1 MQRTKQQALMFL
13 LGAVLVGGVLGFS
26 AERVLDREH
35 QPKNWRTAMYEDLQL
50 TADQQQRFDSL
61 LDATNCQRK
70 AVLKT
75 VQPQLDSL
83 RREGRLAMD
92 ALLTPEQRSR
102 LEARR
107 QEDAARHEQS
117 QSRRRPNACP

>member
-35 QPKNWRTAMYEDLQL
+35 RPRNHKTTMYDDLGL
-50 TADQQQRFDSL
+50 TAQQRQSFDSL

-70 AVLKT
+70 AVLKS

-83 RREGRLAMD
+83 RRHGRLQMD
-92 ALLTPEQRSR
+92 ALLTPDQRAR
-102 LEARR
+102 LDARR
-107 QEDAARHEQS
+107 KEDSVRHEQ
-117 QSRRRPNACP
+117 QPRRRTTCP

>member
-26 AERVLDREH
+26 AERFFDREH
-35 QPKNWRTAMYEDLQL
+35 QPQNWRTAMYQDLQL
-50 TADQQQRFDSL
+50 TAEQQQRFDSL

-92 ALLTPEQRSR
+92 ALLTPDQRSR

-107 QEDAARHEQS
+107 QEDAARHEQN

>member
-1 MQRTKQQALMFL
+1 MNRSKQQALMFL

-26 AERVLDREH
+26 ADRMLAH
-35 QPKNWRTAMYEDLQL
+35 DHGRRNPRAMMYEDLQL
-50 TADQQQRFDSL
+50 TPAQQERMDAL
-61 LDATNCQRK
+61 LDASNCERK

-83 RREGRLAMD
+83 RRVARARMD
-92 ALLTPEQRSR
+92 AVLTPDQRTR

-107 QEDAARHEQS
+107 KEEAARADAY
-117 QSRRRPNACP
+117 RRQNRCP

>member
-1 MQRTKQQALMFL
+1 MQRSKQQALMFL

-26 AERVLDREH
+26 AERVLDRGHRPEN
-35 QPKNWRTAMYEDLQL
+35 PRTAMYDDLQL
-50 TADQQQRFDSL
+50 TPEQRQRFDSL
-61 LDATNCQRK
+61 LEATNCKRK
-70 AVLKT
+70 AILKA

-92 ALLTPEQRSR
+92 AVLTPEQRKR

-107 QEDAARHEQS
+107 QEDAKAQA
-117 QSRRRPNACP
+117 RRRPPHDCP

>member
-1 MQRTKQQALMFL
+1 MQRTKQQALLFL
-13 LGAVLVGGVLGFS
+13 LGAVIVGGVLGFS

-35 QPKNWRTAMYEDLQL
+35 RPQNWRMRTYEDLQL

-61 LDATNCQRK
+61 LDATNCKRK
-70 AVLKT
+70 AVLQA

-83 RREGRLAMD
+83 RREARIAMD
-92 ALLTPEQRSR
+92 ALLTAEQRTR

-107 QEDAARHEQS
+107 QEDAANHEQN
-117 QSRRRPNACP
+117 QPRRRPNACP

>member
-1 MQRTKQQALMFL
+1 MNRSKQQALMFL

-26 AERVLDREH
+26 ADRMLANDH
-35 QPKNWRTAMYEDLQL
+35 GRRNPRATMYDDLQL
-50 TADQQQRFDSL
+50 TAEQRQRMDAL
-61 LDATNCQRK
+61 LDASNCERK

-83 RREGRLAMD
+83 RRVARLRMD
-92 ALLTPEQRSR
+92 SVLTPEQRTR

-107 QEDAARHEQS
+107 KEESARADTY
-117 QSRRRPNACP
+117 RRQHRCP